1 MLGVVVRRLLLSIPL
16 LLIVSLIT
24 FVLQSLIPGDAAR
37 TIVGLGGTQDAYER
51 VRREL
56 GLNLPLWQQY
66 LHYLGKAVHGDL
78 GTSLFTGQ
86 SVAETI
92 LQRLPVTL
100 SVIVGATV
108 LAAIIGVALGCIAG
122 RYGGVLGRSID
133 VLSLV
138 GLALPNFW
146 LGLILIAAFAV
157 AIPLFPAT
165 GYVPFSD
172 DPGLWIASI
181 LLPVVALAVGGI
193 AQVAKITRDGVSDAL
208 QQDYIR
214 TLRASGVPERS
225 LLWKHSLKNAGI
237 PVITVIGL
245 GFVGALSASLFV
257 ENVFV
262 LPGLGTLVSVAT
274 DNHDVPIIQGVALA
288 YTVIVIIVNL
298 VIDVSYAFLNPKVR
312 TR

>member
-16 LLIVSLIT
+16 LLITSLIT

-37 TIVGLGGTQDAYER
+37 TIVGIGGTQEAYER

-66 LHYLGKAVHGDL
+66 VDYLGKALHGDL
-78 GTSLFTGQ
+78 GSSLFSGEP
-86 SVAETI
+86 VLDTI

-100 SVIVGATV
+100 SVIVGATL
-108 LAAIIGVALGCIAG
+108 LAAVIGIVLGSIAA
-122 RYGGVLGRSID
+122 RYGGALGRAID

-165 GYVPFSD
+165 GYVAFSQ
-172 DPGLWIASI
+172 DPGLWISSI
-181 LLPVVALAVGGI
+181 TLPVVALAIGGI
-193 AQVAKITRDGVSDAL
+193 AQVAKIARDGVSDAL

-225 LLWKHSLKNAGI
+225 LLWKHGLKNAGI
-237 PVITVIGL
+237 PVITVVGL

-262 LPGLGTLVSVAT
+262 LPGLGNLVSVAT
-274 DNHDVPIIQGVALA
+274 DQHDVPVIQGVALA
-288 YTVIVIIVNL
+288 YTVIVVIVNL
-298 VIDVSYAFLNPKVR
+298 VIDISYAFLNPKVR